1 MFCIL
6 YVQFTT
12 WFFSFSHRSVTTK
25 TIARL
30 GLHSKPMSNNMFCIG
45 CTVWIVFG
53 FLLSASKERMKGCC
67 ICSLVLV
74 PWHSLLLYN
83 VYVPYDNKALQ
94 KSLSGKKFNASQI
107 LFAYDFS
114 QDVDKFIALY
124 CFNALCVVASPGGCT
139 QWRRLLFEFVTTSPC
154 IESFLLQAEEVC
166 LLEFSVRNKSRFLQ
180 RWDAND
186 CIKKRNSLILKR
198 SHLDS
203 PTWKRH

>member
-25 TIARL
+25 TIARR
-30 GLHSKPMSNNMFCIG
+30 SSPWYTINNMFCIG
-45 CTVWIVFG
+45 CTLLWIVFG
-53 FLLSASKERMKGCC
+53 FLLSASKEKGCYVC
-67 ICSLVLV
+67 YSLVLV
-74 PWHSLLLYN
+74 PWLLYN

-124 CFNALCVVASPGGCT
+124 CFNAWSVLRAFCAKRKPTLDKSFNPLATGGRSIAVLI
-139 QWRRLLFEFVTTSPC
+139 WDP
-154 IESFLLQAEEVC
+154 ESFGCRGLTTDGAALG
-166 LLEFSVRNKSRFLQ
+166 
-180 RWDAND
+180 
-186 CIKKRNSLILKR
+186 I
-198 SHLDS
+198 
-203 PTWKRH
+203 